1 MPQGSRERATDRAG
15 EPVHGPEDDWTTAWQ
30 PLRDLVGHDID
41 PPGAVLGPDRVEAGA
56 IRRLTEVLELDCP
69 LHHDEQAARA
79 HGRPGVTAPYTSV
92 WSYAFAPVWEPGDAV
107 AFPDDGRDALP
118 RSSPMQSETFPSAPP
133 TTHIFATNTSY
144 EFVRPLHVGE
154 RVGITGRRLI
164 SCTPKETRV
173 GRGAFV
179 RVSRRFLTEAGE
191 EVCRVELEMYL
202 YNPRSEGRGR
212 PMTDPA
218 GERADKLAAVE
229 GTAANP
235 PWSSPFEA
243 EAGRSLQPVDF
254 PLPVYRLVMAAGA
267 TRDLAP
273 LHHNDDFARASGAPS
288 MYANALFLLGMW
300 ERALR
305 DFIGPAGEILAIR
318 DLRMVRFAAAGSTVR
333 VQGKVVR
340 RRAEPGRLVLEVE
353 LRSTVDG
360 VLTVGPGLSV
370 VALPR

>member
-1 MPQGSRERATDRAG
+1 VPG
-15 EPVHGPEDDWTTAWQ
+15 DDWTAAWQ
-30 PLRDLVGHDID
+30 PVRDLVGHDID
-41 PPGAVLGPDRVEAGA
+41 PPGVVLGPDRVEAGA

-69 LHHDEQAARA
+69 LHYDEAAARA
-79 HGRPGVTAPYTSV
+79 HGRPGVIAPYTSV
-92 WSYAFAPVWEPGDAV
+92 WSYVFAPVWEPGDPA
-107 AFPDDGRDALP
+107 AFPHSGRNALP
-118 RSSPMQSETFPSAPP
+118 RQSPMQTETFPSAPP

-164 SCTPKETRV
+164 ACTPKETSV

-179 RVSRRFLTEAGE
+179 RVGRRFLTEDDE

-202 YNPRSEGRGR
+202 YNPRPVDPEAADERLSDGRG
-212 PMTDPA
+212 
-218 GERADKLAAVE
+218 ERSAAE
-229 GTAANP
+229 GTAATALC
-235 PWSSPFEA
+235 SSRTAIGVGDPIP
-243 EAGRSLQPVDF
+243 PVDF

-305 DFIGPAGEILAIR
+305 DLIGPAGSILAIR
-318 DLRMVRFAAAGSTVR
+318 DLRMARFAAAGTVVR
-333 VQGKVVR
+333 VQGTVVR
-340 RRAEPGRLVLEVE
+340 KHLLPDRLVLEIE
-353 LRSTVDG
+353 LRSTVDD
-360 VLTVGPGLSV
+360 VLTVGPGLGV